1 LPLAEPDE
9 PTIRDRL
16 GTGKKSAAAF
26 RIRIHFVI
34 EFVALRLHLAHT
46 PARQSKRTRRRRS
59 VVLRRLRQERR
70 KEIGRF
76 DWFERIAAAWI
87 GIELRRRQRRIED
100 LFLAEEITPALFQSR
115 FHPVAVYLD
124 VRVAALPNDLDG
136 RVLAVAEIDLDDV
149 SFARS
154 LRHHAR
160 VLAIAK
166 VDLHF
171 AVSLSRLRVRTAIDL
186 DPRAIV
192 SSRAIIAFAPRIA
205 EADCQRGQREEQPSA
220 SRSAQWPTR
229 GHREAKDAGNASAL
243 ASLRAARKKG
253 DFRSRGHAILV

>member
-59 VVLRRLRQERR
+59 VVLRRLRQDRR

-76 DWFERIAAAWI
+76 DWFEKIAAAWI

-100 LFLAEEITPALFQSR
+100 LFLAEEITAALFQSR
-115 FHPVAVYLD
+115 FHPVAVDLD

-136 RVLAVAEIDLDDV
+136 RVLAVTETDLDDI
-149 SFARS
+149 SFGRS
-154 LRHHAR
+154 LRHHAC
-160 VLAIAK
+160 VLSIAK
-166 VDLHF
+166 VDLYL
-171 AVSLSRLRVRTAIDL
+171 AVSFSPLRVRTAVDL
-186 DPRAIV
+186 DPRALF
-192 SSRAIIAFAPRIA
+192 SSRAIVALAPRIA
-205 EADCQRGQREEQPSA
+205 EADHQRGQREKQPSDGRPRQ
-220 SRSAQWPTR
+220 SD
-229 GHREAKDAGNASAL
+229 GC
-243 ASLRAARKKG
+243 
-253 DFRSRGHAILV
+253 F